1 MSLYEKIIACVAGGP
16 SLTAEDCSVL
26 SEAGF
31 PSIAVNNSWQIIPSC
46 LAIYAADCCWWEENH
61 STIDSPAERWCGDAF
76 TARRF
81 GINCLPSALP
91 GSFNSGQRAIELA
104 IHLGAKTVLLV
115 GYDCSVR
122 RGVHWHGRHAQLA
135 NPDAFSVNRWQS
147 EFEQLK
153 AWARGVEIINCSRS
167 TRLRCFPKMRLETA
181 LERLLSETGPRR
193 SDLPLLTT

>member
-1 MSLYEKIIACVAGGP
+1 MKQVIACVASGP
-16 SLTAEDCSVL
+16 SLTSDDCQML
-26 SEAGF
+26 SQANI
-31 PSIAVNNSWQIIPSC
+31 PTIAVNSSWQAAPFSF
-46 LAIYAADCCWWEENH
+46 AIYAADCCWWEENH
-61 STIDSPAERWCGDAF
+61 GTINSPAERWCGDAF

-104 IHLGAKTVLLV
+104 IHLGAKTVLLA
-115 GYDCSVR
+115 GYDCSLR
-122 RGVHWHGRHAQLA
+122 HGVHWHGKHAQLA

-153 AWARGVEIINCSRS
+153 ARARGVEIINCSRS
-167 TRLRCFPKMRLETA
+167 TLLRCFPKMKLETA

-193 SDLPLLTT
+193 SDFPHLTT